1 MVCRLL
7 AYNAELD
14 LSRRLNAYLGDDDE
28 YRAITRNLLHLGGV
42 IEFRLHAIT
51 VYLDCPDPP
60 RLARALGLLVEEIN
74 LEPPRLP
81 GDGRPVTYV
90 LESRPA

>member
-60 RLARALGLLVEEIN
+60 RLARALGLLVRGDQ
-74 LEPPRLP
+74 PRASSP
-81 GDGRPVTYV
+81 
-90 LESRPA
+90 SW